1 MMEGCSDSKAK
12 AAIKNNCTRVRR
24 QCRRHEKKMLVTNN
38 LFNKKNMQVFKSL
51 LFKSILF
58 IGSFTFIVSTMNAQP
73 TKLKVKL
80 ITLNP
85 GHFHAAL
92 MQKSMYATVDPEVFV
107 YAPKGK
113 ELEAHLSLVTG
124 YNNRSDNPTSWKE
137 TVYTGDDYLQKMIA
151 ERKGN
156 VVVMAGNN
164 KLKTTYISEAIQA
177 GFNVLADK
185 PMVINKN
192 GFNLLEQTFAVAKKK
207 GLLLYDIMTERSQAT
222 NALQRELSLLPAVF
236 GRLQKGTTEEPAVI
250 KESVHHFFKTVSGK
264 PLIRPAWYFDVAQ
277 EGEGI
282 VDVTTHLVDL
292 VQWECFP
299 GVTLNYKKDIQVD
312 RAKRWA
318 TVITAAQFQQSTQ
331 LDKFPDYLEQYVK
344 DNALNVYA
352 NGSFD
357 YTIKG
362 VHARV
367 SVTWNF
373 EAPAGGGDTHFS
385 IMKGTKANLVIRQ
398 GAEQQYKPVLYIETV
413 DNSAEYEANLEKGI
427 AVLAK
432 KYVGLAIKKSA
443 NGWELVVPEK
453 YELNHEACFAEVTK
467 RYLEYLQKGKMPG
480 WEVPNMLAKYYTT
493 MEAFRVATITK

>member
-1 MMEGCSDSKAK
+1 
-12 AAIKNNCTRVRR
+12 
-24 QCRRHEKKMLVTNN
+24 
-38 LFNKKNMQVFKSL
+38 MQVFKSL
-51 LFKSILF
+51 LLKSILF
-58 IGSFTFIVSTMNAQP
+58 IVACTFVCNTMKGQT
-73 TKLKVKL
+73 TKLKVQL

-92 MQKSMYATVDPEVFV
+92 VQKSMYATIDPEVFV

-113 ELEAHLSLVTG
+113 ELDAYLGLVDG
-124 YNNRSDNPTSWKE
+124 YNNRPDNPTAWKE
-137 TVYTGDDYLQKMIA
+137 TVYTGDDYLAKMIS
-151 ERKGN
+151 EKNGN
-156 VVVMAGNN
+156 VLVLAGNN
-164 KLKTTYISEAIQA
+164 KLKTTYISEAVQA

-185 PMVINKN
+185 PMAIDKN
-192 GFNLLEQTFAVAKKK
+192 GFRLLEQTFAAAKNKK
-207 GLLLYDIMTERSQAT
+207 VLLYDIMTERSQAT
-222 NALQRELSLLPAVF
+222 NVLQLELSLLPAVF
-236 GRLQKGTTEEPAVI
+236 GTLQRGTSEEPTVI

-299 GVTLNYKKDIQVD
+299 GIALDYKKDIHVNK
-312 RAKRWA
+312 AKRWA
-318 TVITAAQFQQSTQ
+318 TVITPAQFQQSTQ
-331 LDKFPDYLEQYVK
+331 LDKFPDYLQQYVK
-344 DNALNVYA
+344 DGALNVYA

-357 YTIKG
+357 YIIKG

-373 EAPAGGGDTHFS
+373 EAPAGGGDTHYS

-398 GAEQQYKPVLYIETV
+398 GAAQQYKPVLYIEAA
-413 DNSAEYEANLEKGI
+413 DPSSAYEQLLTAAINK
-427 AVLAK
+427 LAK
-432 KYVGLAIKKSA
+432 KYEGLAVKKIN
-443 NGWELVVPEK
+443 NGWELVISLK

-467 RYLEYLQKGKMPG
+467 RYLEYFQKGKMPA

-493 MEAFRVATITK
+493 IEALRVATATK

>member
-1 MMEGCSDSKAK
+1 
-12 AAIKNNCTRVRR
+12 
-24 QCRRHEKKMLVTNN
+24 
-38 LFNKKNMQVFKSL
+38 
-51 LFKSILF
+51 
-58 IGSFTFIVSTMNAQP
+58 MNAQ
-73 TKLKVKL
+73 TNKKVQL

-92 MQKSMYATVDPEVFV
+92 VQKSMYATIDPEVFV

-113 ELEAHLSLVTG
+113 ELDAHLALVNG
-124 YNNRSDNPTSWKE
+124 YNTRAENPTVWKE
-137 TVYTGDDYLQKMIA
+137 IVYTGDDYLAKMLS
-151 ERKGN
+151 EKKGN
-156 VVVMAGNN
+156 VVVLAGNN
-164 KLKTTYISEAIQA
+164 KLKTTYISEAVNA

-185 PMVINKN
+185 PMAINKA
-192 GFNLLEQTFAVAKKK
+192 GFNLLEQTFAAAKKK
-207 GLLLYDIMTERSQAT
+207 GVLLYDIMTERSQAT
-222 NALQRELSLLPAVF
+222 NALQRELSMLPAVF
-236 GRLQKGTTEEPAVI
+236 GTLQKGTAAEPAVI

-299 GVTLNYKKDIQVD
+299 GVTLQYKKDIHVD
-312 RAKRWA
+312 KAKRWA
-318 TVITAAQFQQSTQ
+318 TVITRAQFQQSTQ
-331 LDKFPDYLEQYVK
+331 LDQFPDYLQQYVK
-344 DNALNVYA
+344 DGALNVYA

-373 EAPAGGGDTHFS
+373 EAPVGGGDTHYS
-385 IMKGTKANLVIRQ
+385 VMKGTKASLVIRQ
-398 GAEQQYKPVLYIETV
+398 GAEQQYKPVLYIEPV
-413 DNSAEYEANLEKGI
+413 DHSTAYEKSLTAAI
-427 AVLAK
+427 TQLAK
-432 KYVGLAIKKSA
+432 KYEGLAVKKVS
-443 NGWELVVPEK
+443 NGWELVIPAQ

-467 RYLEYLQKGKMPG
+467 RYLDYLQKGKMPA

-493 MEAFRVATITK
+493 IEALRVATNAK

>member
-1 MMEGCSDSKAK
+1 MWMF
-12 AAIKNNCTRVRR
+12 KNLR
-24 QCRRHEKKMLVTNN
+24 K
-38 LFNKKNMQVFKSL
+38 
-51 LFKSILF
+51 KSILV
-58 IGSFTFIVSTMNAQP
+58 IAASTFFCNTMNAQ
-73 TKLKVKL
+73 TNKKVQL

-92 MQKSMYATVDPEVFV
+92 VQKSMYATIDPEVFV

-113 ELEAHLSLVTG
+113 ELDAHLALVNG
-124 YNNRSDNPTSWKE
+124 YNTRAENPTVWKE
-137 TVYTGDDYLQKMIA
+137 IVYTGDDYLAKMLS
-151 ERKGN
+151 EKKGN
-156 VVVMAGNN
+156 VVVLAGNN
-164 KLKTTYISEAIQA
+164 KLKTTYISEAVNA

-185 PMVINKN
+185 PMAINKA
-192 GFNLLEQTFAVAKKK
+192 GFNLLEQTFAAAKKK
-207 GLLLYDIMTERSQAT
+207 GVLLYDIMTERSQAT
-222 NALQRELSLLPAVF
+222 NALQRELSMLPAVF
-236 GRLQKGTTEEPAVI
+236 GTLQKGTAAEPAVI

-299 GVTLNYKKDIQVD
+299 GVTLQYKKDIHVD
-312 RAKRWA
+312 KAKRWA
-318 TVITAAQFQQSTQ
+318 TVITRAQFQQSTQ
-331 LDKFPDYLEQYVK
+331 LDQFPDYLQQYVK
-344 DNALNVYA
+344 DGALNVYA

-373 EAPAGGGDTHFS
+373 EAPVGGGDTHYS
-385 IMKGTKANLVIRQ
+385 VMKGTKASLVIRQ
-398 GAEQQYKPVLYIETV
+398 GAEQQYKPVLYIEPV
-413 DNSAEYEANLEKGI
+413 DHSTAYEKSLTAAI
-427 AVLAK
+427 TQLAK
-432 KYVGLAIKKSA
+432 KYEGLAVKKVS
-443 NGWELVVPEK
+443 NGWELVIPAQ

-467 RYLEYLQKGKMPG
+467 RYLDYLQKGKMPA

-493 MEAFRVATITK
+493 IEALRVATNAK

>member
-1 MMEGCSDSKAK
+1 MWMF
-12 AAIKNNCTRVRR
+12 KNLM
-24 QCRRHEKKMLVTNN
+24 K
-38 LFNKKNMQVFKSL
+38 
-51 LFKSILF
+51 KSILF
-58 IGSFTFIVSTMNAQP
+58 IAASTFFCNTMNAQ
-73 TKLKVKL
+73 TNKKVQL

-92 MQKSMYATVDPEVFV
+92 VQKSMYATIDSEVFV

-113 ELEAHLSLVTG
+113 ELDAHLALVNG
-124 YNNRSDNPTSWKE
+124 YNTRSDNPTVWKE
-137 TVYTGDDYLQKMIA
+137 TVYNGNDYLAKMIS
-151 ERKGN
+151 EKKGN
-156 VVVMAGNN
+156 VVVLVGNN
-164 KLKTTYISEAIQA
+164 KLKTAYINQAVNA
-177 GFNVLADK
+177 GFNVLSDK
-185 PMVINKN
+185 PMAINKA
-192 GFNLLEQTFAVAKKK
+192 GFKLLEQTFTAAKKK

-236 GRLQKGTTEEPAVI
+236 GTLQKGTIEEPAVI

-264 PLIRPAWYFDVAQ
+264 PLIRPAWYFHVAQ

-299 GVTLNYKKDIQVD
+299 GVTVNYKKDIHMD
-312 RAKRWA
+312 NAKRWA
-318 TVITAAQFQQSTQ
+318 TVITPAQFKQSTQ
-331 LDKFPDYLEQYVK
+331 LDQFPDYLQQYVK
-344 DNALNVYA
+344 ADALNVYA

-367 SVTWNF
+367 AVTWNF
-373 EAPAGGGDTHFS
+373 EAPAGGGDTHYS

-398 GAEQQYKPVLYIETV
+398 GAEQQYKPVLYIEPV
-413 DNSAEYEANLEKGI
+413 DNSAAYERSLTAAIDQLAEK
-427 AVLAK
+427 
-432 KYVGLAIKKSA
+432 YEGLAVKKVS
-443 NGWELVVPEK
+443 NGWELVVPAQ

-467 RYLEYLQKGKMPG
+467 RYLEYLQKGKMPA

-493 MEAFRVATITK
+493 IEALRVATAAK

>member
-1 MMEGCSDSKAK
+1 
-12 AAIKNNCTRVRR
+12 
-24 QCRRHEKKMLVTNN
+24 
-38 LFNKKNMQVFKSL
+38 
-51 LFKSILF
+51 
-58 IGSFTFIVSTMNAQP
+58 
-73 TKLKVKL
+73 
-80 ITLNP
+80 
-85 GHFHAAL
+85 
-92 MQKSMYATVDPEVFV
+92 
-107 YAPKGK
+107 
-113 ELEAHLSLVTG
+113 
-124 YNNRSDNPTSWKE
+124 
-137 TVYTGDDYLQKMIA
+137 
-151 ERKGN
+151 
-156 VVVMAGNN
+156 
-164 KLKTTYISEAIQA
+164 
-177 GFNVLADK
+177 
-185 PMVINKN
+185 
-192 GFNLLEQTFAVAKKK
+192 
-207 GLLLYDIMTERSQAT
+207 
-222 NALQRELSLLPAVF
+222 
-236 GRLQKGTTEEPAVI
+236 
-250 KESVHHFFKTVSGK
+250 
-264 PLIRPAWYFDVAQ
+264 
-277 EGEGI
+277 
-282 VDVTTHLVDL
+282 
-292 VQWECFP
+292 
-299 GVTLNYKKDIQVD
+299 
-312 RAKRWA
+312 
-318 TVITAAQFQQSTQ
+318 
-331 LDKFPDYLEQYVK
+331 
-344 DNALNVYA
+344 LNVYA

>member
-1 MMEGCSDSKAK
+1 MWMF
-12 AAIKNNCTRVRR
+12 KNLR
-24 QCRRHEKKMLVTNN
+24 K
-38 LFNKKNMQVFKSL
+38 
-51 LFKSILF
+51 KSILV
-58 IGSFTFIVSTMNAQP
+58 IAASTFFCNTMNAQ
-73 TKLKVKL
+73 TNKKVQL

-92 MQKSMYATVDPEVFV
+92 VQKSMYATIDPEVFV

-113 ELEAHLSLVTG
+113 ELDAHLALVNG
-124 YNNRSDNPTSWKE
+124 YNTRAENPTVWKE
-137 TVYTGDDYLQKMIA
+137 IVYTGDDYLAKMLS
-151 ERKGN
+151 EKKGN
-156 VVVMAGNN
+156 VVVLAGNN
-164 KLKTTYISEAIQA
+164 KLKTTYISEAVNA

-185 PMVINKN
+185 PMAINKA
-192 GFNLLEQTFAVAKKK
+192 GFNLLEQTFAAAKKK
-207 GLLLYDIMTERSQAT
+207 GVLLYDIMTERSQAT
-222 NALQRELSLLPAVF
+222 NALQRELSMLPAVF
-236 GRLQKGTTEEPAVI
+236 GTLKKGTAAEPAVI

-299 GVTLNYKKDIQVD
+299 GVTLNYKKDIHVD
-312 RAKRWA
+312 KAKRWA
-318 TVITAAQFQQSTQ
+318 TVITPAQFQQSTQ
-331 LDKFPDYLEQYVK
+331 LDQFPDYLQQYVK
-344 DNALNVYA
+344 DGALNVYA

-373 EAPAGGGDTHFS
+373 EAPVGGGDTHYS
-385 IMKGTKANLVIRQ
+385 VMKGTKASLVIRQ
-398 GAEQQYKPVLYIETV
+398 GAEQQYKPVLYIEPV
-413 DNSAEYEANLEKGI
+413 DNSTAYEKSLTAAI
-427 AVLAK
+427 TQLAK
-432 KYVGLAIKKSA
+432 KYEGLAVKKVS
-443 NGWELVVPEK
+443 NGWELVIPAQ

-467 RYLEYLQKGKMPG
+467 RYLDYLQKGKMPA

-493 MEAFRVATITK
+493 IEALRVATNAK